1 MKRYYICEA
10 VQYIEP
16 VNGKSEKFAMVA
28 RDTENEAMIVYLDK
42 MAAARKDDN
51 VAIEIVHVM
60 DEKGGNIKTD
70 CFEREIPQPEPEEEE
85 ENAPAYD
92 ENGNL
97 IG

>member
-28 RDTENEAMIVYLDK
+28 RDTENDAMIVYLDK
-42 MAAARKDDN
+42 MSAARKDDN

-60 DEKGGNIKTD
+60 DEKGGDIKTD
-70 CFEREIPQPEPEEEE
+70 CFEREIPQEEE

>member
-1 MKRYYICEA
+1 MNLFDVYKLWD
-10 VQYIEP
+10 IEP
-16 VNGKSEKFAMVA
+16 VNGKSEKFAMVG

-42 MAAARKDDN
+42 MAAARKDSN
-51 VAIEIVHVM
+51 VAIEIIHVM
-60 DEKGGNIKTD
+60 DEKGGDIKTD
-70 CFEREIPQPEPEEEE
+70 CFEREIPQEEE

>member
-1 MKRYYICEA
+1 MKRYYICEV

-28 RDTENEAMIVYLDK
+28 RETENDAMIVYLDK
-42 MAAARKDDN
+42 MSAARKDDN
-51 VAIEIVHVM
+51 IAIEIVHVM
-60 DEKGGNIKTD
+60 DEKGGDIKTD

>member
-16 VNGKSEKFAMVA
+16 VNGKSEKFA
-28 RDTENEAMIVYLDK
+28 
-42 MAAARKDDN
+42 
-51 VAIEIVHVM
+51 IEIVHVM
-60 DEKGGNIKTD
+60 DEKGRDIKTD

>member
-1 MKRYYICEA
+1 MKRYYISEA

-16 VNGKSEKFAMVA
+16 VNGKSEKFAMVG

-42 MAAARKDDN
+42 MAAARKDAN
-51 VAIEIVHVM
+51 VGIEIIHVM
-60 DEKGGNIKTD
+60 DEKGGEIITD
-70 CFEREIPQPEPEEEE
+70 CFEREIPQEEE
-85 ENAPAYD
+85 ENTPAYD

>member
-42 MAAARKDDN
+42 MAAARKDSN
-51 VAIEIVHVM
+51 VVIEIVHIM
-60 DEKGGNIKTD
+60 DEKGGDIKTD
-70 CFEREIPQPEPEEEE
+70 CFEREIPQPEPEEETPE
-85 ENAPAYD
+85 EPA
-92 ENGNL
+92 EEPAE
-97 IG
+97 

>member
-42 MAAARKDDN
+42 MAAARKDEN

-60 DEKGGNIKTD
+60 DEKGGDIKTD

>member
-16 VNGKSEKFAMVA
+16 VNGKNEKFAMVA
-28 RDTENEAMIVYLDK
+28 RDTENDAMIVYLDK
-42 MAAARKDDN
+42 MTAARKDAN
-51 VAIEIVHVM
+51 VAIEIVHIM
-60 DEKGGNIKTD
+60 DEKGGDIKTD

>member
-60 DEKGGNIKTD
+60 DEKGGDIKTD

>member
-42 MAAARKDDN
+42 MSAARKDEN
-51 VAIEIVHVM
+51 VAIEIVHIM
-60 DEKGGNIKTD
+60 DEKGGDIKTD
-70 CFEREIPQPEPEEEE
+70 CFERDPS
-85 ENAPAYD
+85 A
-92 ENGNL
+92 
-97 IG
+97 